1 MAHFNKA
8 LDEIRAEEARQLNR
22 DGYEPVLKHSRRCLL
37 KRPANL
43 TAKQVVKMAEFMK
56 YNLRLVRAHLLR
68 EEFQRFWESTSAGWA
83 RRFFDE
89 WCNRTIRSRLDPMKR
104 VARMLQAHRTIILN
118 WFRARVT
125 MSAEIVEG
133 FNNKAKLT
141 TKKAYGF
148 RTHEAIEIAL
158 EDEKGERHR
167 GPRQSPFRS
176 LSSSWSNCLGQ
187 YDQSGNSG
195 CGVPK
200 STDYFERATPGVLVC
215 AYCGKSKVNTSGS
228 VPVFSIST
236 PPFSSAA

>member
-22 DGYEPVLKHSRRCLL
+22 DEYEPVLKHSRRCLL
-37 KRPANL
+37 KCLANL

-68 EEFQRFWESTSAGWA
+68 EEFQRFWESTSAGCTG
-83 RRFFDE
+83 RFFDE

-104 VARMLQAHRTIILN
+104 VARMLRAHRMIILN

-125 MSAEIVEG
+125 MSSEIVEG
-133 FNNKAKLT
+133 FNNEAKLT

-158 EDEKGERHR
+158 EDEKGERDR
-167 GPRQSPFRS
+167 GRSQSPFRS

-195 CGVPK
+195 CGVPQ
-200 STDYFERATPGVLVC
+200 STVYFERATPGVLVC